1 MNVVRV
7 WLPAAIALAGVALI
21 ALGGDAGRGAGVVL
35 IGVAA
40 LVVLVNLLARLS
52 VSSERDR
59 EREEE
64 QRRYFSSRGRWP
76 DDEPR

>member
-1 MNVVRV
+1 LNVVRV
-7 WLPAAIALAGVALI
+7 WLPAAIAAAGVALL

-76 DDEPR
+76 DDEPP